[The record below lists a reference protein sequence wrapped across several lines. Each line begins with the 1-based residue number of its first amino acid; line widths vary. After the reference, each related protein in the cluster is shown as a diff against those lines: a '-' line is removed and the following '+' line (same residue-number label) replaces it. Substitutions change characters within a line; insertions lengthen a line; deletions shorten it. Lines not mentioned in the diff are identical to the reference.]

1 MILLMFLYYPCG
13 SFWNLL
19 QVLFEGMRAQ
29 SKHTL
34 FREERKCCLPCS
46 LKALHLWDITSGLQ
60 WHFWNWNHTDGSL
73 EDYYC
78 QAWLLPFCVCLLKS
92 LALDTVASIRLW
104 EKKEYIWLKH
114 FVGFTMFHEFLTDR
128 NIPLALIVYNFNI
141 IQALFSLYCFTGALR
156 GPVKSFS
163 EI

>member
-1 MILLMFLYYPCG
+1 MSPFWLLGGHWNCFGLRMILLMFLYYPCG

-104 EKKEYIWLKH
+104 EKKRVHLIKTFCWIYNVSW
-114 FVGFTMFHEFLTDR
+114 
-128 NIPLALIVYNFNI
+128 IPHG
-141 IQALFSLYCFTGALR
+141 S
-156 GPVKSFS
+156 
-163 EI
+163 